1 MLSLLLPAAHAFCGT
16 FVAGP
21 GDDLYNES
29 SQVVYA
35 RQGDQ
40 TTLTLANDFS
50 GDVGDFAMVIP
61 VPPGIDEDSVS
72 VIEPEVVQ
80 ALDTFSAPRLVE
92 YTCED
97 FWYPP
102 YDGPRFTFGCAEYA
116 LYSSGQDSYGGG
128 EADDTVTVEAE
139 FTEGEYAFT
148 LISAENGDG
157 LETWLDGHGFAL
169 GGEASDML
177 QDYIDSGSWFL
188 AAKVDVDLHDG
199 PLWLSPIQLTYTSE
213 AMSLPIRLGT
223 LNSEGMQEI
232 ILYGLTAEED
242 GALGIANLQQQD
254 IDTDCM
260 LDEGMSSWYRDELD
274 GVENGWV
281 VEHSWS
287 PYHCD
292 PCTPGGTLEPELV
305 TQLGLED
312 DFPHFSRLFVRYDA
326 EQSEDLQ
333 LYASGMYDQTQR
345 RYIQYDEN
353 FEDRFRICN
362 AQDVIQDGGNCD
374 DEFEAMDQEHKA
386 EEGRGCASAHSRFA
400 LAGLALL
407 SAMALRFRG

>member
-1 MLSLLLPAAHAFCGT
+1 MFSLLLPAAHAFCGT

-35 RQGDQ
+35 RQGNQ

-72 VIEPEVVQ
+72 VIDPEVVQ

-92 YTCED
+92 YSCED
-97 FWYPP
+97 FWYPSH
-102 YDGPRFTFGCAEYA
+102 DGLRSPIGCADYA
-116 LYSSGQDSYGGG
+116 LYSSEGGAYSGG
-128 EADDTVTVEAE
+128 EADSTVTVEAE

-148 LISAENGDG
+148 IISAENGDG
-157 LETWLDGHGFAL
+157 LESWLDGHGFAL

-188 AAKVDVDLHDG
+188 AAKVAIDLHDG

-232 ILYGLTAEED
+232 ILYGLTAEQD
-242 GALGIANLQQQD
+242 GALGIANLRPLD

-260 LDEGMSSWYRDELD
+260 LDEGMSSWYRGELD
-274 GVENGWV
+274 EIENGWV

-326 EQSEDLQ
+326 QQSEDLQ

-353 FEDRFRICN
+353 LEDRFRICN
-362 AQDVIQDGGNCD
+362 ASDVISDGGNCD
-374 DEFEAMDQEHKA
+374 DELEALDQEHKA
-386 EEGRGCASAHSRFA
+386 EQGRGCASAHSRFA